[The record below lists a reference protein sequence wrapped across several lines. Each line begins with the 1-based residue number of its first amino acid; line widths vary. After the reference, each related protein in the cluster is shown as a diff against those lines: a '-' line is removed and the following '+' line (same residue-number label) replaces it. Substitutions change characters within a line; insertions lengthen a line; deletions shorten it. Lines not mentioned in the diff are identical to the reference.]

1 MEIGITGNPKSIGI
15 SLSGLFQEVVMQ
27 INLFN
32 ISSNKFYIK
41 DKAMMNHWVRDSPMK
56 PIDDDKNLKRKICC
70 TLNDRT
76 HTDYNNLQSRG
87 I

>member
-1 MEIGITGNPKSIGI
+1 
-15 SLSGLFQEVVMQ
+15 
-27 INLFN
+27 
-32 ISSNKFYIK
+32 
-41 DKAMMNHWVRDSPMK
+41 MNHWVRDSPMK